1 MIFYRFSCINQT
13 KIDLVDKKVLDE
25 MVNQDL
31 KSYKSFCEETKDNE
45 IFLFIVQDEVN
56 RLVFDV
62 IFKKSLN
69 NLNMIDDIA
78 KNFVAA
84 LGKKF
89 EQIKKDEISYNSL
102 NHDLQ
107 QANDK
112 NYIENVNEI
121 KSDFDIDYAFHRCFD
136 EYMINKKNFTKNET
150 LELCDK
156 YVLNSEIKDEI
167 ERIYAPRK
175 NNSFGVP
182 VHYILNMGEKIGQE
196 AVEVIINALHSNG
209 RMLRDKYT
217 VLFPSR
223 LRCYGKDLFFEI
235 LSVFNIN
242 DGGVVV
248 ISSSLEIGE
257 KDHYSRDMD
266 VLEKICQVCKMA
278 SKETT
283 IIFNLSSEK
292 AGQENYIKN
301 SLSDMSFIEIQ
312 DTALQNEMAK
322 KFLIKL
328 ANNYNIVE
336 TQSLIGLVEAD
347 KLYKIFELVDIFKN
361 WHKNYMQTVQF
372 PQYLMFTKDKQ
383 EVVKEASKNTGYKEL
398 ADLIGLDNVK
408 KIANDFI
415 NYQKLQK
422 ACLVENMK
430 VMHFSRHMC
439 FIGNPGTAKTTVARI
454 IAQIMKEEDLLSNG
468 RLIEV
473 GRADIVSKF
482 VGGTAPRVK
491 ELFKKAIGN
500 VLFIDEAYS
509 LYDGQ
514 DGLYGDEAINTIV
527 QEMENNREDTVVIF
541 AGYKKEMQKFL
552 DKNAGLRSRIAFEVE
567 FPNYSD
573 DELIEIAKL
582 YAKKMDVDISQCL
595 EKIRMIVEKNK
606 HNQNFGN
613 GRFIRS
619 LLEKAR
625 MKQAT
630 RLVNDNLL
638 YTSKMRELLPE
649 DIEVP
654 VIDSNKISIGFHS

>member
-1 MIFYRFSCINQT
+1 M
-13 KIDLVDKKVLDE
+13 
-25 MVNQDL
+25 
-31 KSYKSFCEETKDNE
+31 
-45 IFLFIVQDEVN
+45 
-56 RLVFDV
+56 
-62 IFKKSLN
+62 
-69 NLNMIDDIA
+69 
-78 KNFVAA
+78 
-84 LGKKF
+84 
-89 EQIKKDEISYNSL
+89 
-102 NHDLQ
+102 Q

-136 EYMINKKNFTKNET
+136 EYMINKKIFTKDET

-175 NNSFGVP
+175 DNSFGVP

-196 AVEVIINALHSNG
+196 AVEVLINALHSNG

-223 LRCYGKDLFFEI
+223 LRCYGQELFFEI
-235 LSVFNIN
+235 QSVFNIN

-292 AGQENYIKN
+292 SGQENYIKN

-328 ANNYNIVE
+328 ASKYYIAE
-336 TQSLIGLVEAD
+336 TQSLIGLVETD

-454 IAQIMKEEDLLSNG
+454 IAQIMKEENLLSNG

-595 EKIRMIVEKNK
+595 DKIRMIVEKNK

>member
-1 MIFYRFSCINQT
+1 M
-13 KIDLVDKKVLDE
+13 
-25 MVNQDL
+25 
-31 KSYKSFCEETKDNE
+31 
-45 IFLFIVQDEVN
+45 FIVQDEVN
-56 RLVFDV
+56 KLVFDV

-136 EYMINKKNFTKNET
+136 EYMINKKIFTKDET

-175 NNSFGVP
+175 DNSFGVP

-196 AVEVIINALHSNG
+196 AVEVLINALHSNG

-223 LRCYGKDLFFEI
+223 LRCYGQELFFEI
-235 LSVFNIN
+235 QSVFNIN

-292 AGQENYIKN
+292 SGQENYIKN

-328 ANNYNIVE
+328 ASKYYIAE

-454 IAQIMKEEDLLSNG
+454 IAQIMKEENLLSNG

-509 LYDGQ
+509 LYDGK

-595 EKIRMIVEKNK
+595 DKIRMIVEKNK

>member
-136 EYMINKKNFTKNET
+136 EYMINKKNFTKDEA

-175 NNSFGVP
+175 DNSFGVP

-196 AVEVIINALHSNG
+196 AVEVLINALHSNG

-454 IAQIMKEEDLLSNG
+454 IAQIMKEENLLSNG

>member
-1 MIFYRFSCINQT
+1 
-13 KIDLVDKKVLDE
+13 
-25 MVNQDL
+25 
-31 KSYKSFCEETKDNE
+31 
-45 IFLFIVQDEVN
+45 
-56 RLVFDV
+56 
-62 IFKKSLN
+62 
-69 NLNMIDDIA
+69 
-78 KNFVAA
+78 
-84 LGKKF
+84 
-89 EQIKKDEISYNSL
+89 
-102 NHDLQ
+102 
-107 QANDK
+107 
-112 NYIENVNEI
+112 
-121 KSDFDIDYAFHRCFD
+121 
-136 EYMINKKNFTKNET
+136 
-150 LELCDK
+150 
-156 YVLNSEIKDEI
+156 
-167 ERIYAPRK
+167 
-175 NNSFGVP
+175 
-182 VHYILNMGEKIGQE
+182 
-196 AVEVIINALHSNG
+196 
-209 RMLRDKYT
+209 
-217 VLFPSR
+217 
-223 LRCYGKDLFFEI
+223 
-235 LSVFNIN
+235 
-242 DGGVVV
+242 
-248 ISSSLEIGE
+248 
-257 KDHYSRDMD
+257 
-266 VLEKICQVCKMA
+266 
-278 SKETT
+278 
-283 IIFNLSSEK
+283 
-292 AGQENYIKN
+292 
-301 SLSDMSFIEIQ
+301 
-312 DTALQNEMAK
+312 MAK

-454 IAQIMKEEDLLSNG
+454 IAQIMKEENLLSNG

-552 DKNAGLRSRIAFEVE
+552 DKNAGLRSRIAFELE

-595 EKIRMIVEKNK
+595 DKIRMIVEKNK

>member
-25 MVNQDL
+25 MINHDL

-136 EYMINKKNFTKNET
+136 EYMINKKNFTKDEA

-383 EVVKEASKNTGYKEL
+383 EVVKDASKNTGYKEL

-454 IAQIMKEEDLLSNG
+454 IAQIMKEENLLSNG

-552 DKNAGLRSRIAFEVE
+552 DKNAGLRSRIAFELE

-595 EKIRMIVEKNK
+595 DKIRMIVEKNK

>member
-1 MIFYRFSCINQT
+1 MNRKTVLITGAAKGIGEAIARKFASLEYNV
-13 KIDLVDKKVLDE
+13 LVNYNTSEKKALS
-25 MVNQDL
+25 L
-31 KSYKSFCEETKDNE
+31 KEELLEKGYNVDIYKADVSKRE
-45 IFLFIVQDEVN
+45 EVN
-56 RLVFDV
+56 
-62 IFKKSLN
+62 
-69 NLNMIDDIA
+69 NMICYCLKRFDTLDVVINNSGICEYKLFTDITNSDIE
-78 KNFVAA
+78 KMLSTTVIGTFNVTQEA
-84 LGKKF
+84 LNK
-89 EQIKKDEISYNSL
+89 
-102 NHDLQ
+102 
-107 QANDK
+107 
-112 NYIENVNEI
+112 
-121 KSDFDIDYAFHRCFD
+121 
-136 EYMINKKNFTKNET
+136 YMINKKNFTKDEA

-175 NNSFGVP
+175 DNSFGVP
-182 VHYILNMGEKIGQE
+182 VHYILNMGGKIGQE
-196 AVEVIINALHSNG
+196 AVEVLINALHSNG

-292 AGQENYIKN
+292 SGQENYIKN

-454 IAQIMKEEDLLSNG
+454 IAQIMKEENLLSNG

-552 DKNAGLRSRIAFEVE
+552 DKNAGLRSRIAFELE

-595 EKIRMIVEKNK
+595 DKIRMIVEKNK

>member
-1 MIFYRFSCINQT
+1 M
-13 KIDLVDKKVLDE
+13 
-25 MVNQDL
+25 
-31 KSYKSFCEETKDNE
+31 
-45 IFLFIVQDEVN
+45 
-56 RLVFDV
+56 VFDV

-136 EYMINKKNFTKNET
+136 EYMINKKIFTKDET

-175 NNSFGVP
+175 DNSFGVP

-196 AVEVIINALHSNG
+196 AVEVLINALHSNG

-223 LRCYGKDLFFEI
+223 LRCYGQELFFEI
-235 LSVFNIN
+235 QSVFNIN

-292 AGQENYIKN
+292 SGQENYIKN

-328 ANNYNIVE
+328 ASKYYIAE

-454 IAQIMKEEDLLSNG
+454 IAQIMKEENLLSNG

-509 LYDGQ
+509 LYDGK

-595 EKIRMIVEKNK
+595 DKIRMIVEKNK

>member
-136 EYMINKKNFTKNET
+136 EYMINKKNFTKDEA

-175 NNSFGVP
+175 DNSFGVP
-182 VHYILNMGEKIGQE
+182 VHYILNMGGKIGQE
-196 AVEVIINALHSNG
+196 AVEVLINALHSNG

-292 AGQENYIKN
+292 SGQENYIKN

-454 IAQIMKEEDLLSNG
+454 IAQIMKEENLLSNG

-552 DKNAGLRSRIAFEVE
+552 DKNAGLRSRIAFELE

-595 EKIRMIVEKNK
+595 DKIRMIVEKNK